1 MIFSNIKISM
11 PHPCIRPCM
20 HVPAFIYML
29 VCAEM
34 ELPYRSKASLEDD
47 AAVEDSE
54 DKEDVSIDNRLY
66 NGYQGS
72 LMESN
77 DNNISQDGSLNSV
90 NASVIIHSLHRTIQL
105 CLVVCFRVVMRWF
118 IN

>member
-1 MIFSNIKISM
+1 MF
-11 PHPCIRPCM
+11 
-20 HVPAFIYML
+20 V
-29 VCAEM
+29 VCVEM
-34 ELPYRSKASLEDD
+34 ELPYRSKASLEDETV
-47 AAVEDSE
+47 VEESE

-77 DNNISQDGSLNSV
+77 DNNISQDGSLNLV

-105 CLVVCFRVVMRWF
+105 CLVVCFRVAMQWL